1 MDSQPDAVRASIKSI
16 IASIKPLE
24 DGFEELADDAPLF
37 DDRSG
42 RPSPVN
48 LDSLDALDLAMSI
61 GDEFGLDNDEF
72 ESLVSSDEG
81 FEKLR
86 TVNDITDLILSLIN
100 NGGAEMDSSN
110 ANQEGKEVTV

>member
-1 MDSQPDAVRASIKSI
+1 MESHPDAIRASIKSI
-16 IASIKPLE
+16 IISIKPLE

-37 DDRSG
+37 DDGSG
-42 RPSPVN
+42 RPSPVS

-72 ESLVSSDEG
+72 ESLVASDEG
-81 FEKLR
+81 FERLR

-100 NGGAEMDSSN
+100 NGGEAMDSSE
-110 ANQEGKEVTV
+110 ANQDGKEVTV